1 MMMIYIFI
9 NIVAL
14 FSCRMM
20 LVSFGLKTQYI
31 EGAILLLFIIFVLE
45 LAFSIMVMYEM
56 RESTQIY
63 HSNDISLISL

>member
-63 HSNDISLISL
+63 HSNDISL